1 MSYVKSVSGSDY
13 RFLVRGVMLYHTCPW
28 LNLLNGPLM
37 FKRRYVTL
45 LPLFV
50 LLAACSS
57 KPKPTETETTTGTP
71 SGGFLLE
78 PQHNVMQMGGDF
90 ANNPNA
96 QQFIDKMVNK
106 HGFDR
111 QQLQEILSQAKRLDS
126 VLRLMDNQA
135 PTTSVKPPSGPNGA
149 WLRYR
154 KKFITPDNVQNGVVF
169 WNQYEDALNRA
180 WQVYGVP
187 PEIIVGIIGVETRW
201 GRVMGKTRIL
211 DALATLSFN
220 YPRRAEYFSGELE
233 TFLLMARDEQDDPLN
248 LKGSFAGA
256 MGYGQFMPSS
266 YKQYAVDFSGDGHIN
281 LWDPVD
287 AIGSVANYFKAHG
300 WVKGDQVAIMAN
312 GQAPGL
318 PNGFKTKY
326 SISQLAAAGLTP
338 QQPLGNHQQASLLRL
353 DVGTGYQYWYGL
365 PNFYTITR
373 YNHSTHYAMAVWQLG
388 QANQCS
394 DCQNVVAGEIDLPVR
409 KHLLNSL
416 PQTAEILPFR

>member
-300 WVKGDQVAIMAN
+300 WVKGDQVAVMAN

-353 DVGTGYQYWYGL
+353 DVGSGYQYWYGL

-388 QANQCS
+388 QA
-394 DCQNVVAGEIDLPVR
+394 VALARV
-409 KHLLNSL
+409 
-416 PQTAEILPFR
+416 Q

>member
-45 LPLFV
+45 LPLFM

-154 KKFITPDNVQNGVVF
+154 KKFITPDNVQNGVIF

-300 WVKGDQVAIMAN
+300 WVKGDQVAVMAN

-318 PNGFKTKY
+318 PNGFKTRY

-388 QANQCS
+388 QA
-394 DCQNVVAGEIDLPVR
+394 VALARV
-409 KHLLNSL
+409 
-416 PQTAEILPFR
+416 Q

>member
-1 MSYVKSVSGSDY
+1 MSYVKSISGSDY

-37 FKRRYVTL
+37 FKLRYVTL

-57 KPKPTETETTTGTP
+57 KPKPTETDTTTGTP

-300 WVKGDQVAIMAN
+300 WVKGDQVAVMAN

-388 QANQCS
+388 QA
-394 DCQNVVAGEIDLPVR
+394 VALARV
-409 KHLLNSL
+409 
-416 PQTAEILPFR
+416 Q

>member
-13 RFLVRGVMLYHTCPW
+13 RFLVRGGMLYHTCPW

-106 HGFDR
+106 HGFNR

-169 WNQYEDALNRA
+169 WNQYEVALNRA

-300 WVKGDQVAIMAN
+300 WVKGDQVAVMAN

-318 PNGFKTKY
+318 PNGFKTRY

-388 QANQCS
+388 QA
-394 DCQNVVAGEIDLPVR
+394 VALARV
-409 KHLLNSL
+409 
-416 PQTAEILPFR
+416 Q

>member
-149 WLRYR
+149 WLRYS

-300 WVKGDQVAIMAN
+300 WVKGDQVAVMAN

-388 QANQCS
+388 QA
-394 DCQNVVAGEIDLPVR
+394 VALARV
-409 KHLLNSL
+409 
-416 PQTAEILPFR
+416 Q

>member
-149 WLRYR
+149 WHRYR

-180 WQVYGVP
+180 WEVYGVP

-300 WVKGDQVAIMAN
+300 WVKGDQVAVMAN

-353 DVGTGYQYWYGL
+353 DVGTGYQYWYGM

-388 QANQCS
+388 QA
-394 DCQNVVAGEIDLPVR
+394 VALARV
-409 KHLLNSL
+409 
-416 PQTAEILPFR
+416 Q

>member
-1 MSYVKSVSGSDY
+1 MFYFESLYKEGSEENELSYVKSVSGSDY
-13 RFLVRGVMLYHTCPW
+13 RFLVRGGMLYHTCPW

-111 QQLQEILSQAKRLDS
+111 LQLQEILSQAKRLDS

-300 WVKGDQVAIMAN
+300 WVKGDQVAVMAN

-318 PNGFKTKY
+318 PNGFKTRY

-388 QANQCS
+388 QA
-394 DCQNVVAGEIDLPVR
+394 VALARV
-409 KHLLNSL
+409 
-416 PQTAEILPFR
+416 Q

>member
-28 LNLLNGPLM
+28 LNMLNGPLM

-300 WVKGDQVAIMAN
+300 WVKGDQVAVMAN

-318 PNGFKTKY
+318 PNGFKTRY

-388 QANQCS
+388 QA
-394 DCQNVVAGEIDLPVR
+394 VALARV
-409 KHLLNSL
+409 
-416 PQTAEILPFR
+416 Q

>member
-1 MSYVKSVSGSDY
+1 M
-13 RFLVRGVMLYHTCPW
+13 RGGMLYHTCPW
-28 LNLLNGPLM
+28 LNLLNGLLM
-37 FKRRYVTL
+37 VKRRYVTL

-106 HGFDR
+106 HGFNR

-300 WVKGDQVAIMAN
+300 WVKGDQVAVIAN

-388 QANQCS
+388 QA
-394 DCQNVVAGEIDLPVR
+394 VALARV
-409 KHLLNSL
+409 
-416 PQTAEILPFR
+416 Q

>member
-57 KPKPTETETTTGTP
+57 KPKPTETDTTTGTP

-256 MGYGQFMPSS
+256 MGYCQFMPSS

-300 WVKGDQVAIMAN
+300 WVKGDQVAVMAN

-318 PNGFKTKY
+318 PNGFKTRY
-326 SISQLAAAGLTP
+326 SISQLATAGLTP

-388 QANQCS
+388 QA
-394 DCQNVVAGEIDLPVR
+394 VALARV
-409 KHLLNSL
+409 
-416 PQTAEILPFR
+416 Q

>member
-96 QQFIDKMVNK
+96 QQFIDRMVNK

-287 AIGSVANYFKAHG
+287 AIGSVANYFKAHC
-300 WVKGDQVAIMAN
+300 WVKGDQVAVMAN

-318 PNGFKTKY
+318 PNGFKTRY

-388 QANQCS
+388 QA
-394 DCQNVVAGEIDLPVR
+394 VALARV
-409 KHLLNSL
+409 
-416 PQTAEILPFR
+416 Q

>member
-71 SGGFLLE
+71 SGGLLLE

-96 QQFIDKMVNK
+96 QQFIDRMVNK

-300 WVKGDQVAIMAN
+300 WVKGDQVAVMAN

-318 PNGFKTKY
+318 PNGFKTRY
-326 SISQLAAAGLTP
+326 SISQLATAGLTP

-388 QANQCS
+388 QA
-394 DCQNVVAGEIDLPVR
+394 VALARV
-409 KHLLNSL
+409 
-416 PQTAEILPFR
+416 Q

>member
-13 RFLVRGVMLYHTCPW
+13 RFLVRGGMLYHTYPW

-111 QQLQEILSQAKRLDS
+111 LQLQEILSQAKRLDS

-300 WVKGDQVAIMAN
+300 WVKGDQVAVMAN

-318 PNGFKTKY
+318 PNGFKTRY

-388 QANQCS
+388 QA
-394 DCQNVVAGEIDLPVR
+394 VALARV
-409 KHLLNSL
+409 
-416 PQTAEILPFR
+416 Q

>member
-13 RFLVRGVMLYHTCPW
+13 RFLVRDVMLYHTCPW

-57 KPKPTETETTTGTP
+57 KPKPTETDTTTGTP

-154 KKFITPDNVQNGVVF
+154 KKFITPDNMQNGVVF

-300 WVKGDQVAIMAN
+300 WVKGDQVAVMAN

-388 QANQCS
+388 QA
-394 DCQNVVAGEIDLPVR
+394 VALARV
-409 KHLLNSL
+409 
-416 PQTAEILPFR
+416 Q

>member
-1 MSYVKSVSGSDY
+1 MKDKYFNLKVSIKKDSEENELSYVKSVSGSDY

-300 WVKGDQVAIMAN
+300 WVKGDQVAVMAN

-388 QANQCS
+388 QA
-394 DCQNVVAGEIDLPVR
+394 VALARV
-409 KHLLNSL
+409 
-416 PQTAEILPFR
+416 Q

>member
-57 KPKPTETETTTGTP
+57 KPKPTETDTTTGTP

-180 WQVYGVP
+180 WQMYGVP

-300 WVKGDQVAIMAN
+300 WVKGDQVAVMAN

-388 QANQCS
+388 QA
-394 DCQNVVAGEIDLPVR
+394 VALARV
-409 KHLLNSL
+409 
-416 PQTAEILPFR
+416 Q

>member
-1 MSYVKSVSGSDY
+1 LSYVKSVSGSDY
-13 RFLVRGVMLYHTCPW
+13 RFLVRGGMLYHTCPW

-106 HGFDR
+106 HGFNR

-300 WVKGDQVAIMAN
+300 WVKGDQVAVMAN

-318 PNGFKTKY
+318 PNGFKTRY

-388 QANQCS
+388 QA
-394 DCQNVVAGEIDLPVR
+394 VALARV
-409 KHLLNSL
+409 
-416 PQTAEILPFR
+416 Q

>member
-13 RFLVRGVMLYHTCPW
+13 RFLVRGGMLYHTCPW

-45 LPLFV
+45 LPLFM

-106 HGFDR
+106 HGFGR

-300 WVKGDQVAIMAN
+300 WVKGDQVAVMAN

-318 PNGFKTKY
+318 PNGFKTRY

-388 QANQCS
+388 QA
-394 DCQNVVAGEIDLPVR
+394 VALARV
-409 KHLLNSL
+409 
-416 PQTAEILPFR
+416 Q

>member
-13 RFLVRGVMLYHTCPW
+13 RFLVRGGMLYHTCPW

-233 TFLLMARDEQDDPLN
+233 TFLLMARAEQDDPLN

-300 WVKGDQVAIMAN
+300 WVKGDQVAVMAN

-388 QANQCS
+388 QA
-394 DCQNVVAGEIDLPVR
+394 VALARV
-409 KHLLNSL
+409 
-416 PQTAEILPFR
+416 Q

>member
-13 RFLVRGVMLYHTCPW
+13 RFLVRGGMLYHTCPW

-111 QQLQEILSQAKRLDS
+111 LQLQEILSQAKRLDS

-233 TFLLMARDEQDDPLN
+233 TFLLMARDEQDEPLN

-300 WVKGDQVAIMAN
+300 WVKGDQVAVMAN

-318 PNGFKTKY
+318 PNGFKTRY

-388 QANQCS
+388 QA
-394 DCQNVVAGEIDLPVR
+394 VALARV
-409 KHLLNSL
+409 
-416 PQTAEILPFR
+416 Q

>member
-37 FKRRYVTL
+37 FQRRYVTL

-57 KPKPTETETTTGTP
+57 KPKPTETDTTTGTP

-300 WVKGDQVAIMAN
+300 WVKGDQVAVMAN

-318 PNGFKTKY
+318 PNGFKTRY
-326 SISQLAAAGLTP
+326 SISQLATAGLTP

-388 QANQCS
+388 QA
-394 DCQNVVAGEIDLPVR
+394 VALARV
-409 KHLLNSL
+409 
-416 PQTAEILPFR
+416 Q

>member
-1 MSYVKSVSGSDY
+1 MSYVKSVSGTDY
-13 RFLVRGVMLYHTCPW
+13 RFLVRGGMLYHTCPW

-57 KPKPTETETTTGTP
+57 KPKPTETDTTTGTP

-90 ANNPNA
+90 ANNPNT
-96 QQFIDKMVNK
+96 QQFIDRMVNK

-300 WVKGDQVAIMAN
+300 WVKGDQVAVMAN

-388 QANQCS
+388 QA
-394 DCQNVVAGEIDLPVR
+394 VALARV
-409 KHLLNSL
+409 
-416 PQTAEILPFR
+416 Q

>member
-57 KPKPTETETTTGTP
+57 KPKPTETDTTTGTP

-300 WVKGDQVAIMAN
+300 WVKGDQVAVMAN

-326 SISQLAAAGLTP
+326 SISKLAAAGLTP
-338 QQPLGNHQQASLLRL
+338 QQQLGNHQQASLLRL

-388 QANQCS
+388 QA
-394 DCQNVVAGEIDLPVR
+394 VALARV
-409 KHLLNSL
+409 
-416 PQTAEILPFR
+416 Q

>member
-57 KPKPTETETTTGTP
+57 KPKPTETDTTTGTP

-154 KKFITPDNVQNGVVF
+154 KKFIMPDNVQNGVVF

-300 WVKGDQVAIMAN
+300 WVRGDQVAVMAN

-388 QANQCS
+388 QA
-394 DCQNVVAGEIDLPVR
+394 VALARV
-409 KHLLNSL
+409 
-416 PQTAEILPFR
+416 Q

>member
-57 KPKPTETETTTGTP
+57 KPKPTETDTTTGTP

-300 WVKGDQVAIMAN
+300 WVKGDPVAVMAN

-373 YNHSTHYAMAVWQLG
+373 YNHSTHYALAVWQLG
-388 QANQCS
+388 QA
-394 DCQNVVAGEIDLPVR
+394 VALARV
-409 KHLLNSL
+409 
-416 PQTAEILPFR
+416 Q

>member
-57 KPKPTETETTTGTP
+57 KPKPTETDTTTGTP

-300 WVKGDQVAIMAN
+300 WVKGDQVAVMAN

-365 PNFYTITR
+365 PNFYPITR
-373 YNHSTHYAMAVWQLG
+373 HNHSTHYAMAVWQLG
-388 QANQCS
+388 QA
-394 DCQNVVAGEIDLPVR
+394 VALARV
-409 KHLLNSL
+409 
-416 PQTAEILPFR
+416 Q

>member
-57 KPKPTETETTTGTP
+57 KPKPTETDTTTGTP

-126 VLRLMDNQA
+126 VLWLMDNQA

-266 YKQYAVDFSGDGHIN
+266 YKQYAVDSSGDGHIN

-300 WVKGDQVAIMAN
+300 WVKGDQVAVMAN

-388 QANQCS
+388 QA
-394 DCQNVVAGEIDLPVR
+394 VALARV
-409 KHLLNSL
+409 
-416 PQTAEILPFR
+416 Q

>member
-266 YKQYAVDFSGDGHIN
+266 YKQYAVDFSCDGHIN
-281 LWDPVD
+281 LWEPVD

-300 WVKGDQVAIMAN
+300 WVKGDQVAVMAN

-353 DVGTGYQYWYGL
+353 DVGTGYQYWYGM

-388 QANQCS
+388 QA
-394 DCQNVVAGEIDLPVR
+394 VALARV
-409 KHLLNSL
+409 
-416 PQTAEILPFR
+416 Q

>member
-57 KPKPTETETTTGTP
+57 KPKPTETDTTTGTP

-111 QQLQEILSQAKRLDS
+111 QQLQEILSQAKRLDL

-300 WVKGDQVAIMAN
+300 WVKGDQVAVMAN

-388 QANQCS
+388 QA
-394 DCQNVVAGEIDLPVR
+394 VALARV
-409 KHLLNSL
+409 
-416 PQTAEILPFR
+416 Q

>member
-300 WVKGDQVAIMAN
+300 WVKGDQVAVMAN

-318 PNGFKTKY
+318 PNGFKTRY

-338 QQPLGNHQQASLLRL
+338 QQPLSNHQQASLLRL

-388 QANQCS
+388 QA
-394 DCQNVVAGEIDLPVR
+394 VALARV
-409 KHLLNSL
+409 
-416 PQTAEILPFR
+416 Q

>member
-169 WNQYEDALNRA
+169 WSQYEDALNRA

-211 DALATLSFN
+211 DTLATLSFN

-300 WVKGDQVAIMAN
+300 WVKGDQVAVMAN

-388 QANQCS
+388 QA
-394 DCQNVVAGEIDLPVR
+394 VALARV
-409 KHLLNSL
+409 
-416 PQTAEILPFR
+416 Q

>member
-28 LNLLNGPLM
+28 LNVLNGPLM

-57 KPKPTETETTTGTP
+57 KPKPTETDTTTGTP

-300 WVKGDQVAIMAN
+300 WVKGDQVAVMAN

-388 QANQCS
+388 QA
-394 DCQNVVAGEIDLPVR
+394 VALARV
-409 KHLLNSL
+409 
-416 PQTAEILPFR
+416 Q

>member
-13 RFLVRGVMLYHTCPW
+13 RFLVRGGMLYHTCPW

-96 QQFIDKMVNK
+96 QQFIDRMVNK

-300 WVKGDQVAIMAN
+300 WVKGDQVAVMAN

-318 PNGFKTKY
+318 PNGFKTRY

-388 QANQCS
+388 QA
-394 DCQNVVAGEIDLPVR
+394 VALARV
-409 KHLLNSL
+409 
-416 PQTAEILPFR
+416 Q

>member
-57 KPKPTETETTTGTP
+57 KPKPTETDTTTGTP

-90 ANNPNA
+90 ANNPNT

-300 WVKGDQVAIMAN
+300 WVKGDQVAVMAN

-388 QANQCS
+388 QA
-394 DCQNVVAGEIDLPVR
+394 VALARV
-409 KHLLNSL
+409 
-416 PQTAEILPFR
+416 Q

>member
-13 RFLVRGVMLYHTCPW
+13 RFLVWGVMLYHTCPW

-300 WVKGDQVAIMAN
+300 WVKGDQVAVMAN

-318 PNGFKTKY
+318 PNGFKTRY
-326 SISQLAAAGLTP
+326 SISQLATAAAG
-338 QQPLGNHQQASLLRL
+338 QPSTSQPAAS
-353 DVGTGYQYWYGL
+353 GC
-365 PNFYTITR
+365 R
-373 YNHSTHYAMAVWQLG
+373 YR
-388 QANQCS
+388 
-394 DCQNVVAGEIDLPVR
+394 LPVLVR
-409 KHLLNSL
+409 SAELLHHYPL
-416 PQTAEILPFR
+416 